1 MSLSSAIGTALSGL
15 NASQAGLDLVSRN
28 IANANTA
35 GYTRK
40 VQQTTTQMAGNQG
53 IGVTQLAD
61 SRLVD
66 SYLLQQMRTE
76 SASTSFLNVYN
87 NFMTQIDS
95 SFGSPNSDSSI
106 SGAVSTFETKLQAV
120 ATTPDDDAARQTL
133 INSATTL
140 ASKLNSAST
149 QVQNLRKQAE
159 QSIADGVTQANSL
172 MQSIAKLNTQIAQ
185 TKASG
190 QSTGDLEDQR
200 DTAINSLSN
209 LMGVKTVERDDGT
222 VAVFT
227 TGGQLLVDNTA
238 AQLSFD
244 QHANLD
250 AGSSYSTDP
259 TKRSVGTIT
268 LNQGTTSV
276 DLIASGA
283 IQSGS
288 IAAYVKLR
296 DTDLPQAQAQLD
308 ELASQLALSLSS
320 DKVSGTAA
328 SASVGTGT
336 GFELDL
342 SPFVS
347 GNTTGATGA
356 QINFSYTDGTGTHN
370 VSVVPVSDP
379 SLLPLSNSATTS
391 TGDEVV
397 GVYVN
402 PNASASTQ
410 MAGIVSAL
418 QGALP
423 SSLVVSN
430 PSGNTLSILDD
441 GTSSATVNS
450 ASTNVVENAD
460 TLKDGLGSGLS
471 LFVDGNG
478 QKTYTGAVG
487 TPSQITGFAG
497 RIQVNS
503 AVANDTTSLV
513 LYQSG
518 TDIGDDTRPNEL
530 LSRLTD
536 SSRVYSPATGIGS
549 ASTPY
554 SGSIDAFARRVVT
567 YQSSQATT
575 ATANYTA
582 QKATSDTLQSKF
594 DSETG
599 VSVDQEMSNL
609 IVLQNAY
616 AANARVITTIQELFQ
631 TLLSIGR

>member
-1 MSLSSAIGTALSGL
+1 MSLSSAISTALSGL

-40 VQQTTTQMAGNQG
+40 VQQTTTQMAGSQG
-53 IGVTQLAD
+53 IGVSQLAD
-61 SRLVD
+61 TRLVNRH
-66 SYLLQQMRTE
+66 LLQQMRTE
-76 SASTSFLNVYN
+76 SASTSFLSVYN
-87 NFMTQIDS
+87 NFLSQIDS
-95 SFGSPNSDSSI
+95 SFGTPDSDSSI
-106 SGAVSTFETKLQAV
+106 SGAVSTFATKMQAV
-120 ATTPDDDAARQTL
+120 ATTPDDDAARQAL
-133 INSATTL
+133 INSASTL

-200 DTAINSLSN
+200 DAAINSLSN

-227 TGGQLLVDNTA
+227 TGGQLLVDNAA

-250 AGSSYSTDP
+250 AGSAYSTDP

-268 LNQGTTSV
+268 LSQGTTSV

-288 IAAYVKLR
+288 IAAYIKLR
-296 DTDLPQAQAQLD
+296 DTDLPQAQNQLD

-320 DKVSGTAA
+320 DTVSGTAVSSGGGA
-328 SASVGTGT
+328 

-342 SPFVS
+342 SAFVS
-347 GNTTGATGA
+347 GNTTGATGT
-356 QINFSYTDGTGTHN
+356 QVNFSYTDGTGTHN

-379 SLLPLSNSATTS
+379 SLLPLPNSATTNAND
-391 TGDEVV
+391 TVV
-397 GVYVN
+397 GVYID
-402 PNASASTQ
+402 PNASASAQ
-410 MAGIVSAL
+410 MASIVSAL
-418 QGALP
+418 QAVLP
-423 SSLVVSN
+423 PSLVVSN
-430 PSGNTLSILDD
+430 PSGNVLSIVDD

-478 QKTYTGAVG
+478 QKTYTGALG

-497 RIQVNS
+497 RIQVN
-503 AVANDTTSLV
+503 AAIANDTTSLV
-513 LYQSG
+513 LYQTG
-518 TDIGDDTRPNEL
+518 ADIGDDTRPNEL
-530 LSRLTD
+530 LGRLTD
-536 SSRVYSPATGIGS
+536 TSRVYSSSTGIGS
-549 ASTPY
+549 AATPY
-554 SGSIDAFARRVVT
+554 SGSIDAFARRVVS
-567 YQSSQATT
+567 YQSSQATS
-575 ATANYTA
+575 ANTDYTA

-616 AANARVITTIQELFQ
+616 AANARVISTIQELFQ

>member
-28 IANANTA
+28 IANANTT

-40 VQQTTTQMAGNQG
+40 VQQTTTQMAGSQG
-53 IGVTQLAD
+53 IGVSQLAD
-61 SRLVD
+61 TRLVN

-76 SASTSFLNVYN
+76 SASTSFLSVYN
-87 NFMTQIDS
+87 NFLSQIDS
-95 SFGSPNSDSSI
+95 SFGTPNSDSSI
-106 SGAVSTFETKLQAV
+106 SGAVSTFETKMQAV
-120 ATTPDDDAARQTL
+120 ATTPDDDAARQAL
-133 INSATTL
+133 INSASTL

-227 TGGQLLVDNTA
+227 TGGQLLVDNA
-238 AQLSFD
+238 AAKLSFD

-268 LNQGTTSV
+268 LSQGTTSV

-288 IAAYVKLR
+288 IAAYIKFR
-296 DTDLPQAQAQLD
+296 DTDLPQAQNQLD

-320 DKVSGTAA
+320 DQVSGTAVSSGSGA
-328 SASVGTGT
+328 GYD
-336 GFELDL
+336 LDL
-342 SPFVS
+342 SSFVS
-347 GNTTGATGA
+347 GNTTGATGT

-379 SLLPLSNSATTS
+379 SLLPLSNNATANAN
-391 TGDEVV
+391 DQVV
-397 GVYVN
+397 GVYVD
-402 PNASASTQ
+402 PNASAGTQ
-410 MAGIVSAL
+410 MAGVVSAL

-423 SSLVVSN
+423 SSVVVSN
-430 PSGNTLSILDD
+430 PSGNVLRIVDD
-441 GTSSATVNS
+441 GTSSATLNS
-450 ASTNVVENAD
+450 ASATVVENAD
-460 TLKDGLGSGLS
+460 TLKDGVGTGLS

-478 QKTYTGAVG
+478 QKTYTGALG
-487 TPSQITGFAG
+487 TPAQITGFAG

-513 LYQSG
+513 LYQTG
-518 TDIGDDTRPNEL
+518 TDIGDDTRPNDL
-530 LSRLTD
+530 LQRLTD
-536 SSRVYSPATGIGS
+536 TSRVYSPSTGIGS
-549 ASTPY
+549 NATPY
-554 SGSIDAFARRVVT
+554 TGSIDSFARRVVS
-567 YQSSQATT
+567 YQSSQA
-575 ATANYTA
+575 ATANTDYTA

-616 AANARVITTIQELFQ
+616 AANARVISTIQELFQ